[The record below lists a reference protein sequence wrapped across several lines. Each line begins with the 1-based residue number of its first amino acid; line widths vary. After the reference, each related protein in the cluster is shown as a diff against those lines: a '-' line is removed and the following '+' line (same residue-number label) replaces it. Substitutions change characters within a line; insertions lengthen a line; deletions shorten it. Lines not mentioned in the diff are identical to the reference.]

1 MLPFLCRVFFFT
13 SLAAIAVSA
22 VPENYE
28 AELAEWQA
36 QRVARL
42 TAPDGWLSLIGLH
55 FLSEGEQRVGLD
67 AESDIVLAAGPPSLG
82 VIELQPSGRV
92 MLRVTPGASVRV
104 DGREVLSAELIPQ
117 GRGPRGQMTT
127 VSCGSMSFYVIVRGG
142 RMALRVQDTASPHR
156 TGFAGVE
163 RFPTDESWR
172 VDAQWEAFSEPREVT
187 ITNTLGQESR
197 ALVMG
202 RAVFER
208 AGRQLSL
215 LPLQETLGE
224 PLFFIIADETSGH
237 ETYGAARFVYAD
249 PPDEEGRLTIDFNKA
264 INPPCAFTPYATC
277 PLPPSEN
284 VLPVAVRAGEKAPL
298 AVH

>member
-1 MLPFLCRVFFFT
+1 MSF
-13 SLAAIAVSA
+13 AVTAVHA
-22 VPENYE
+22 VPESYE

-36 QRVARL
+36 QREARL
-42 TAPDGWLSLIGLH
+42 AAPDGWLSLIGLH
-55 FLSEGEQRVGLD
+55 FLSEGEQWVGT
-67 AESDIVLAAGPPSLG
+67 AEGSDIVIAAGPPSLG
-82 VIELQPSGRV
+82 VIDFQPSGII
-92 MLRVTPGASVRV
+92 MLRVTPGAGVRV

-127 VSCGSMSFYVIVRGG
+127 VSCGSMTFYVIVRGG
-142 RMALRVQDTASPHR
+142 RMALRVQDTAAPR
-156 TGFAGVE
+156 RMAFAGVE

-172 VDAQWEAFSEPREVT
+172 VEAQWEAFPVPREVT

-202 RAVFER
+202 RAVFEHE
-208 AGRQLSL
+208 GRRLEL

-224 PLFFIIADETSGH
+224 PLFFIIADETSGR

-249 PPDEEGRLTIDFNKA
+249 PPDEEDRLIIDFNKA

-284 VLPVAVRAGEKAPL
+284 VLPIAVRAGELAPP
-298 AVH
+298 AAH